1 MAKKRIQKTRGRGV
15 TPGERVTTLSDEKN
29 DENVSYSSKK
39 KKKKNKKSKKIK
51 LQTMKNKYGYVESAA
66 RNRAKMETIGG
77 LFAIFVAKLIIYNAV
92 VYSTKHHNTGQFS
105 LTKLKLSVKNAN

>member
-15 TPGERVTTLSDEKN
+15 TPGERVTTLSDDKN
-29 DENVSYSSKK
+29 DENVSCSSKRK
-39 KKKKNKKSKKIK
+39 KQKKSKKMK
-51 LQTMKNKYGYVESAA
+51 LQTMKNTYGSVESAA
-66 RNRAKMETIGG
+66 RNGTKMETIGG

>member
-15 TPGERVTTLSDEKN
+15 TPGKRVATLSDDKN
-29 DENVSYSSKK
+29 DENVSCSSKRK
-39 KKKKNKKSKKIK
+39 KQKKSKKMK
-51 LQTMKNKYGYVESAA
+51 LQTMKNTYGSVESAA
-66 RNRAKMETIGG
+66 RNREKMETIGG